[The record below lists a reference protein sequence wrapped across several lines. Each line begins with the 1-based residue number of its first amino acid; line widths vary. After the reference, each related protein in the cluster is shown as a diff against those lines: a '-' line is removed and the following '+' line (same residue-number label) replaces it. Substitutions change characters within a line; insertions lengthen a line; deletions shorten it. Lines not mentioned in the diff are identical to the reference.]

1 VDGYLIVGPTREA
14 VAESA
19 AMHRSGESL
28 AKSKKFLAS
37 LPPGRTREA
46 SGMFYEDPAA
56 MASMQVGRLIPG
68 FAESLSH
75 GAKGT
80 VAQTMWVYGDESA
93 IREESVSSGLDVAG
107 VLVVA
112 AVAIPNLLRSKI
124 AANEA
129 SAVGSLRTVVTAQVT
144 YASMYPM
151 RGFAANLTTLG
162 PNPDGSTAETAQH
175 ANLVDASL
183 AGTNCTASEW
193 CVKSGYR
200 FRMTASCKLRKCSDF
215 VALATPDTNSSG
227 TRSFCV
233 MSDGMI
239 RYKVGEPMQEMV
251 TGPACKGWQALQ

>member
-1 VDGYLIVGPTREA
+1 
-14 VAESA
+14 
-19 AMHRSGESL
+19 
-28 AKSKKFLAS
+28 
-37 LPPGRTREA
+37 
-46 SGMFYEDPAA
+46 
-56 MASMQVGRLIPG
+56 
-68 FAESLSH
+68 
-75 GAKGT
+75 
-80 VAQTMWVYGDESA
+80 MWVYGDESA